1 MKKTITFIISVVIL
15 GFNGRAEKVD
25 FAKSIQ
31 GIFEARCIDCHG
43 PKNKKGISDS
53 TVKRQRWLR
62 LLSLA
67 SQAKASST
75 NISLYLLTMRI

>member
-1 MKKTITFIISVVIL
+1 LIVMALKSKK
-15 GFNGRAEKVD
+15 E
-25 FAKSIQ
+25 
-31 GIFEARCIDCHG
+31 
-43 PKNKKGISDS
+43 ISDS

-75 NISLYLLTMRI
+75 NISLYLLTMRIECHQRVTR